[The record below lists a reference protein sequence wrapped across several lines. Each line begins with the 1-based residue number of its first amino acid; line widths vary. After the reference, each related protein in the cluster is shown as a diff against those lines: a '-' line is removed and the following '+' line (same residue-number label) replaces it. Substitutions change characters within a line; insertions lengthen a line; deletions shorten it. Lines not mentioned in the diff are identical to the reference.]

1 MYFDSH
7 CHLDRIEL
15 GDYGGDFGQL
25 LRTIEEGD
33 VERMVC
39 IGVTLESFDDMYQRI
54 ADLPQVYCTA
64 GVHPDYENIEEPS
77 VERLCELATRDKV
90 VAIGETG
97 LDYFHQSGDLDWQ
110 RQRFV
115 THVHAARE
123 SGLPLVIHTRDAR
136 EDTLDILRRHRAAEV
151 GGVLHCFTES
161 WEMARD
167 AIELGFY
174 ISISGIVTFA
184 QAQNVRDMAR
194 QIPLERLLIE
204 TDSPWLSPAP
214 YRGKPNH
221 PGRVGL
227 VAEKL
232 AEIRDESLEEIAT
245 TTYLNACRLFGL
257 EHPLPAVDDTGN

>member
-7 CHLDRIEL
+7 CHLDRIDL
-15 GDYGGDFGQL
+15 DDHGGDFGQL
-25 LRTIEEGD
+25 LQTIETGG

-39 IGVTLESFDDMYQRI
+39 IGVTLESFEDMYQRI
-54 ADLPQVYCTA
+54 AGLQQVYCTA
-64 GVHPDYENIEEPS
+64 GVHPDYEGIEEPG
-77 VERLCELATRDKV
+77 VERLCELAARDKV

-97 LDYFHQSGDLDWQ
+97 LDYFHQSGDLEWQ
-110 RQRFV
+110 RKRFV
-115 THVHAARE
+115 THVLAARE
-123 SGLPLVIHTRDAR
+123 CGLPLVVHTRDAR
-136 EDTLDILRRHRAAEV
+136 ADTLDILRRHRADEV

-161 WEMARD
+161 WDMARA

-184 QAQNVRDMAR
+184 QAQNVRDMAKK
-194 QIPLERLLIE
+194 IPLERLLIE
-204 TDSPWLSPAP
+204 TDSPWLSPVP

-232 AEIRDESLEEIAT
+232 AEIRGETLEDIAAAT
-245 TTYLNACRLFGL
+245 CRNACSLFGL
-257 EHPLPAVDDTGN
+257 EPAAPAGGSQGC